1 MKVFE
6 EIKMYFFNFEL
17 RPSLSCEVP
26 VSFVFLWS
34 SLDRGDLDT
43 TVNRR
48 IKVRFVLRFT
58 TNAKPCEDLSALFS
72 SIFFLKMQSLEE
84 FLHILYQWQ
93 WLPVLTVLLVT
104 YVTYY
109 LFHVVQKPRLIGKEG
124 PFREFLLQS
133 CPMVG
138 EYYWPT
144 FWCFGAR
151 AQTVIRA
158 VIRSKPSVP
167 FRRYFF
173 TVFSLGS

>member
-1 MKVFE
+1 
-6 EIKMYFFNFEL
+6 MYFFNFEL

-26 VSFVFLWS
+26 VSFVFPWS

-43 TVNRR
+43 TVNPR

-58 TNAKPCEDLSALFS
+58 TNYNAMRRPVS
-72 SIFFLKMQSLEE
+72 SFQQHFVLKMQSLEE

-93 WLPVLTVLLVT
+93 WLPVLTVLLGT

-133 CPMVG
+133 CPMVN

-167 FRRYFF
+167 FRRYF
-173 TVFSLGS
+173 SLFFPQEVNNHSS

>member
-1 MKVFE
+1 
-6 EIKMYFFNFEL
+6 MYFLTL
-17 RPSLSCEVP
+17 RPLLSCEVP
-26 VSFVFLWS
+26 VSFVFPWS
-34 SLDRGDLDT
+34 SLDRGDLDS
-43 TVNRR
+43 TVMQSPLRPLRPSFHN
-48 IKVRFVLRFT
+48 KWKAVQQHFVL
-58 TNAKPCEDLSALFS
+58 
-72 SIFFLKMQSLEE
+72 KMPSLEE
-84 FLHILYQWQ
+84 FLRILYQWQ

-124 PFREFLLQS
+124 PFQEFLLQS
-133 CPMVG
+133 CPMVN

>member
-1 MKVFE
+1 
-6 EIKMYFFNFEL
+6 
-17 RPSLSCEVP
+17 
-26 VSFVFLWS
+26 
-34 SLDRGDLDT
+34 
-43 TVNRR
+43 
-48 IKVRFVLRFT
+48 
-58 TNAKPCEDLSALFS
+58 
-72 SIFFLKMQSLEE
+72 MQSLEE
-84 FLHILYQWQ
+84 FLHVLYQWQ

-133 CPMVG
+133 CPMVN

-167 FRRYFF
+167 FRRYFVHCF
-173 TVFSLGS
+173 FLEVNNNSSWALVTIHCVLVALLIKIDTHQSTNIVINKSRSQSVKWLSISIDFWSESSFFWDLLTTGR

>member
-1 MKVFE
+1 
-6 EIKMYFFNFEL
+6 
-17 RPSLSCEVP
+17 
-26 VSFVFLWS
+26 
-34 SLDRGDLDT
+34 
-43 TVNRR
+43 
-48 IKVRFVLRFT
+48 
-58 TNAKPCEDLSALFS
+58 
-72 SIFFLKMQSLEE
+72 MQSLEE
-84 FLHILYQWQ
+84 FLHILHQWQ

-109 LFHVVQKPRLIGKEG
+109 LFHVVQKPRLVGKEG

-133 CPMVG
+133 CPMVN

-173 TVFSLGS
+173 NCFFLRKLIIILLDP

>member
-1 MKVFE
+1 
-6 EIKMYFFNFEL
+6 
-17 RPSLSCEVP
+17 
-26 VSFVFLWS
+26 
-34 SLDRGDLDT
+34 
-43 TVNRR
+43 
-48 IKVRFVLRFT
+48 
-58 TNAKPCEDLSALFS
+58 
-72 SIFFLKMQSLEE
+72 MQSLEE
-84 FLHILYQWQ
+84 FLHVLYQWQ

-133 CPMVG
+133 CPMVN

-167 FRRYFF
+167 FRRYFVHCF
-173 TVFSLGS
+173 FLEVNNNSSWALVTVHCVLVALLIKIDTHQSTNIVINRSRSQSVKWLSISIDFWSESSFFGDLLTTGR